1 MIVKTFKY
9 AIHSSKRLFLASRLS
24 RAQSRD
30 LNLHILRMI
39 GIRFVKM
46 QLYLKIPVI
55 INVKF
60 RHYQWSNG

>member
-24 RAQSRD
+24 RVQSRD

-39 GIRFVKM
+39 GIRIVK
-46 QLYLKIPVI
+46 I
-55 INVKF
+55 
-60 RHYQWSNG
+60 